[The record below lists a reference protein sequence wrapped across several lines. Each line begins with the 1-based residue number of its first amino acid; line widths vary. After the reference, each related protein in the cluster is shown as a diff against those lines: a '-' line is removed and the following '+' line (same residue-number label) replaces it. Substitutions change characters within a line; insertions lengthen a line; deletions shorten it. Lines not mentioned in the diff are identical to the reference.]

1 MSPNLRCFVALAL
14 PTVLVACGDKD
25 EGGVDTAS
33 ECTAPTADA
42 GLDASAALGGRV
54 ALDAS
59 DSEVCGIYADRGTV
73 TYTWTFDR
81 VPVDSALNDAAFSA
95 NASNAAI
102 TTSFSPDALGDYV
115 VQLQVTDASGTSSD
129 VIVISVESGDA
140 PPIADCGE
148 GGSVRVGERIDFDGS
163 ESYDPEG
170 AALEYAWSLST
181 SPDCSTMTS
190 SDLYDADAE
199 VAALVPD
206 CEGLYLV
213 SLVVS
218 DGDQWSAPSF
228 CTVDVADG
236 NRIPEADAGDSM
248 ELAFCAPNP
257 LGLNGWGSYD
267 LDGDDLEYLW
277 TVTSVPTG
285 STVTDADI
293 DDPTAAGARVNWDI
307 PGTYVFELQVYD
319 GTTWS
324 APDMVAYSIGA
335 EDSNTTPVANAGRD
349 VSVDAE
355 GLCAT
360 ASYVWECDDCPEAS
374 ALLDGSSTYDP
385 DGDPLTYQW
394 SESTGAASFSNSN
407 ALVTDIVFPPMP
419 AEYGVDNTLEVE
431 ADLTV
436 QDCMSSDVD
445 SVLVTYTCTGTYEP
459 E

>member
-1 MSPNLRCFVALAL
+1 MSPTLRSLIILSL
-14 PTVLVACGDKD
+14 PVGLVACGDKD
-25 EGGVDTAS
+25 EGGYDTAT
-33 ECTAPTADA
+33 ECSAPVADA
-42 GLDASAALGGRV
+42 GLDAVAALGGRV
-54 ALDAS
+54 SLDAS
-59 DSEVCGIYADRGTV
+59 DSSVCGIYADKGSV

-81 VPVDSALNDAAFSA
+81 LPVDSALNDAAFTA

-102 TTSFSPDALGDYV
+102 TTSFSPDVLGDYV
-115 VQLQVTDASGTSSD
+115 VQLQVEDASGVSTD

-140 PPIADCGE
+140 PPIADCGD

-163 ESYDPEG
+163 GSVDPEG
-170 AALEYAWSLST
+170 AALEYDWSLST
-181 SPDCSTMTS
+181 APDCSTLDST
-190 SDLYDADAE
+190 DLYDADSA

-218 DGDQWSAPSF
+218 DGEQWSDPSF

-236 NRIPEADAGDSM
+236 NRIPEADAGESM
-248 ELAFCAPNP
+248 DLAFCAPNP
-257 LGLNGWGSYD
+257 LPLNGWGSYD

-277 TVTSVPTG
+277 TVTSVPSG
-285 STVTDADI
+285 STVTDDDI
-293 DDPTAAGARVNWDI
+293 DDPAAAGASVEWDI

-335 EDSNTTPVANAGRD
+335 EDTNTDPVANAGRD

-360 ASYVWECDDCPEAS
+360 ASYVWECGDCPEAS

-394 SESTGAASFSNSN
+394 SESSDTASFSNSN

-419 AEYGVDNTLEVE
+419 AEYGVENTIEVE

-436 QDCMSSDVD
+436 QDCMVADVD
-445 SVLVTYTCTGTYEP
+445 SVLVTYTCTGVYEP